1 MWAGLGASF
10 FAVFGLREGFVG
22 TANGLA
28 PVWGLFGIM
37 QGNHF
42 EWGLVVFI

>member
-28 PVWGLFGIM
+28 PVWGLFGIV

-42 EWGLVVFI
+42 YLVLVVII